1 MKKLLFL
8 SLCLL
13 LFSTFGAKAQTET
26 KEKINT
32 VLEKWHDAA
41 ARADFDAYFHIMAD
55 ESTFIGTDPTEN
67 WEKDEFA
74 EWSKPYFDKGK
85 AWSFSTL
92 ERNIFLNQ
100 DCEIAWFDELLDTQM
115 GICRGSGVM
124 TFEEGEWKVKHYVLS
139 IEIPN
144 ENVDEITL
152 IKKDFDAKLM
162 EKLRN

>member
-8 SLCLL
+8 SLLL
-13 LFSTFGAKAQTET
+13 LSTLGVKAQSDT

-32 VLEKWHDAA
+32 VLENWHDAA
-41 ARADFDAYFHIMAD
+41 SRADYDDYFNIMAD
-55 ESTFIGTDPTEN
+55 ESIFIGTDPTEN
-67 WEKDEFA
+67 WEKGEFA

-92 ERNIFLNQ
+92 ERNIFLKQ
-100 DCEIAWFDELLDTQM
+100 DCEIAWFDELLETHM

-124 TFEEGEWKVKHYVLS
+124 TYEEGEWKVKHYVLS

-152 IKKDFDAKLM
+152 IKKDFDTRLM
-162 EKLRN
+162 EKLKK

>member
-8 SLCLL
+8 SLLL
-13 LFSTFGAKAQTET
+13 LSTLGVKAQSDT

-32 VLEKWHDAA
+32 VLENWHDAA
-41 ARADFDAYFHIMAD
+41 SRADYDDYFNIMAD

-67 WEKDEFA
+67 WEKGEFA

-92 ERNIFLNQ
+92 ERNIFLKQ
-100 DCEIAWFDELLDTQM
+100 DCEIAWFDELLETHM

-124 TFEEGEWKVKHYVLS
+124 TYEEGEWKVKHYVLS

-152 IKKDFDAKLM
+152 IKKDFDTRLM
-162 EKLRN
+162 EKLKK